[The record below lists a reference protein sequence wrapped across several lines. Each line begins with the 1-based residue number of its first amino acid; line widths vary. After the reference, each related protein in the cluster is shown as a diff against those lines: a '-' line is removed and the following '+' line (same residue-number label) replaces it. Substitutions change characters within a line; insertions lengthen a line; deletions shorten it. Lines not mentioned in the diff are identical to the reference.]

1 MPSALSSPFASMV
14 SSSQLTVPNFKT
26 PILTLFAACAGSA
39 KQTLKSAPAS
49 NAIRRDRKR
58 RSFKFLLPLP
68 LGPARR
74 SARSAPPQLL
84 RQTRVRPSGEVR
96 KPYSALSARVAA
108 HTLPN
113 PAGFARFD
121 RPSGKTCRNVRLRPF
136 CFASGCRS
144 QPVAVAP
151 HGLQQ
156 RFATRG
162 IDLAPQPR
170 DIDVNDIG
178 ERVLAIAPYLVEDAG
193 AREDPAR
200 CTHQEFEDGEF
211 L

>member
-1 MPSALSSPFASMV
+1 
-14 SSSQLTVPNFKT
+14 VPNFKT
-26 PILTLFAACAGSA
+26 PILTLFAACVGSA
-39 KQTLKSAPAS
+39 KQTLRSAPAS
-49 NAIRRDRKR
+49 NAKRRDRKR

-74 SARSAPPQLL
+74 SARSAPPHLL

-96 KPYSALSARVAA
+96 EPYGASSARVAA
-108 HTLPN
+108 HTLPI

-121 RPSGKTCRNVRLRPF
+121 RPPGKTCRNVRLRPSS
-136 CFASGCRS
+136 FASRRRS
-144 QPVAVAP
+144 QPVAVAT

-156 RFATRG
+156 RFAARG

-170 DIDVNDIG
+170 DVDVNDIG

-193 AREDPAR
+193 ARKDPAG
-200 CTHQEFEDGEF
+200 CAH
-211 L
+211 